1 MTTSDTIAPDLSDTA
16 NCPVRNIVDRIGDR
30 WSLLVI
36 SALAHGKRARFSDI
50 KRQIGD
56 ISPRMLSQTLRRLEQ
71 DGYVVRTAYP
81 TVPVKVE
88 YCLTDLGR
96 SLLDPLGN
104 LIAWANEYFHLI
116 LQARKA
122 YTPPPPNA
130 PL

>member
-1 MTTSDTIAPDLSDTA
+1 MATSDTKAPDLSDTA
-16 NCPVRNIVDRIGDR
+16 NCPIRNIIDRIGDR

-36 SALAHGKRARFSDI
+36 SALAQAERARFSDI

-71 DGYVVRTAYP
+71 DGYVIRTVYP
-81 TVPVKVE
+81 TVPTKVD
-88 YCLTDLGR
+88 YCLTDLGK
-96 SLLDPLGN
+96 SLLEPLGK

-122 YTPPPPNA
+122 YIPPPPNE